1 MEGKAPNCGIQFD
14 FDKDSRRG
22 RHCKISPLSKTA
34 SARVQTLREQ
44 SFQIHGAR
52 LFNTLPKSIR
62 NTSKCSD
69 LEFKEKLDSFLSR
82 IPDQPLVGDM
92 LPHALNSVNARH
104 SNSLLDQI
112 PGLQR
117 STGAAED

>member
-34 SARVQTLREQ
+34 SARVQTLRDQ

-52 LFNTLPKSIR
+52 LFNILPKSIR
-62 NTSKCSD
+62 NASNCSD
-69 LEFKEKLDSFLSR
+69 IEFKEKLDTFISR
-82 IPDQPLVGDM
+82 IPDQPMVGGM
-92 LPHALNSVNARH
+92 LPLAINSVNARH
-104 SNSLLDQI
+104 SNSLLDQV

-117 STGAAED
+117 TAGAVK